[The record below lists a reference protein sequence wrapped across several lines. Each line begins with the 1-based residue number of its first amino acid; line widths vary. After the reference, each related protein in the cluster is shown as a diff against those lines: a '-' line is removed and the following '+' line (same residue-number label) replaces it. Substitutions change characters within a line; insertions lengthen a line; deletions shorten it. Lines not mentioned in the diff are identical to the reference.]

1 MISYFRHA
9 IDKVCIFSNAIGIN
23 CLFGLNGLWSLTNI
37 REVNQESINLD
48 EIERYEKSIW
58 VSVCCCCDE

>member
-48 EIERYEKSIW
+48 EIEKI
-58 VSVCCCCDE
+58 